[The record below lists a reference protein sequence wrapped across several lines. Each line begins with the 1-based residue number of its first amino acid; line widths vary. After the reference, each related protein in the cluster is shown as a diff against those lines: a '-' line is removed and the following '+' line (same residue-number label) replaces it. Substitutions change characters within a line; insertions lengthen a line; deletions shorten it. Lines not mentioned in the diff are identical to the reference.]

1 MGAFVSGEQSPHA
14 STCDERG
21 HEIWQKMSKDTQR
34 GLEVEAAI
42 EDQTSTSAGSTDSSG
57 EDELSQTWGSSTSI
71 ASMERT
77 PAARPRSEAGIPP
90 TEMEGWWTGL
100 MSSRKRQAANRQPPY
115 LLARSTNYSVL
126 PEPFAYL
133 VHTFRWLLPSLMW
146 VKLS

>member
-42 EDQTSTSAGSTDSSG
+42 

-115 LLARSTNYSVL
+115 LPARSTNYSVL

-133 VHTFRWLLPSLMW
+133 VVVAIFDVGEAELRPSQPLCE
-146 VKLS
+146 